1 MFDQLINGKDYRII
15 GELVNT
21 EKVMNSGFWVGL
33 YPGMKNGSIEFMVEK
48 IREFVLTHVNE

>member
-1 MFDQLINGKDYRII
+1 
-15 GELVNT
+15 
-21 EKVMNSGFWVGL
+21 MNSGFWVGL